1 MHALD
6 GIKVLDLTHNIP
18 GSFCTM
24 ILGDLGADILKV
36 QQPMDPKQAQLQRV
50 SAGISSPRMERE
62 RATTNPMERNKRSI
76 VLNLK
81 HEDAQQVFHRLSEG
95 ADVVLEGNRPGVV
108 KRLGVDYDTIQEV
121 NPRIVYCSISGY
133 GQDGPYKNLVGHDIN
148 YISLA
153 GMLGMIGNEE
163 DGKPAIP
170 FNYLADYAGG
180 GLYAAV
186 GILSAIIARE
196 KTGCGQYIDIAMSE
210 GVFYMMG
217 SMIADYF
224 SKGTVPR
231 KGEMPLTGGRPHY
244 NTYETQDGKYLSI
257 AALEPWFW
265 ANLCRTLGREDLIIH
280 QQAEGE
286 KKQEV
291 VDFLTETFKKKTR
304 DEWFEFLKEK
314 DIAVGKVYSLDEVMT
329 DPQITSR
336 GMLVEV
342 LGPDGVRAKQ
352 PGISIRMS
360 DTPGDIRSTGSVMG
374 QHTREVLLDLG
385 YTEPQIETLRQ
396 QKAVQ

>member
-1 MHALD
+1 MPALD
-6 GIKVLDLTHNIP
+6 GIKVLDLTDNTP
-18 GSFCTM
+18 GQFCTM

-36 QQPMDPKQAQLQRV
+36 QQPMDPRRAQFRRV
-50 SAGISSPRMERE
+50 LSGVTGPRAELE
-62 RATTNPMERNKRSI
+62 RATANPMERNKRSI

-81 HEDAQQVFHRLSEG
+81 HSDAQQVFYRLSEG

-108 KRLGVDYDTIQEV
+108 KRLGVDYDTIKEV

-133 GQDGPYKNLVGHDIN
+133 GQDGPYKDLVGHDIN

-153 GMLGMIGNEE
+153 GMLGMIGNDD

-170 FNYLADYAGG
+170 FNYLADFAGG
-180 GLYAAV
+180 GLSAAV
-186 GILSAIIARE
+186 GILAAIIARE
-196 KTGCGQYIDIAMSE
+196 KTGRGQYIDIAMSE

-217 SMIADYF
+217 SLIADYF
-224 SKGTVPR
+224 SKGIVPR
-231 KGEMPLTGGRPHY
+231 KGEMPLNGGLPHY
-244 NTYETQDGKYLSI
+244 NLYETRDGKYLSI

-286 KKQEV
+286 KRQEIF
-291 VDFLTETFKKKTR
+291 DFLAETFKKKTR

-342 LGPDGVRAKQ
+342 VGPGGVRVKQ

-360 DTPGDIRSTGSVMG
+360 DTPGEIRRTGSVAG
-374 QHTREVLLDLG
+374 QHTREVLLNLG
-385 YTEPQIETLRQ
+385 YTEPQIETMRQ
-396 QKAVQ
+396 EKAVQ

>member
-6 GIKVLDLTHNIP
+6 GIKVLDLTHTTP
-18 GSFCTM
+18 GQFCTM

-36 QQPMDPKQAQLQRV
+36 QQPMDPKRAQFQRV
-50 SAGISSPRMERE
+50 SSGISGPRLEQE
-62 RATTNPMERNKRSI
+62 RATSNPMQRNKRSI
-76 VLNLK
+76 ALNLK
-81 HEDAQQVFHRLSEG
+81 HQDAQRIFHRLSEG
-95 ADVVLEGNRPGVV
+95 ADVVLEGNRPGVAT
-108 KRLGVDYDTIQEV
+108 RLGVDYDTIQEV

-148 YISLA
+148 YISLT
-153 GMLGMIGNEE
+153 GMLGMIGNA
-163 DGKPAIP
+163 DDRKPAIP
-170 FNYLADYAGG
+170 FNYLADFAGG
-180 GLYAAV
+180 GLCAAV
-186 GILSAIIARE
+186 GILAAIIARE
-196 KTGCGQYIDIAMSE
+196 KTGRGQYLDIAMSE

-217 SMIADYF
+217 SLIADYF

-231 KGEMPLTGGRPHY
+231 KGEMPLSGGLPHY
-244 NTYETQDGKYLSI
+244 NLYETRDGKYLSI

-314 DIAVGKVYSLDEVMT
+314 DVAVGKVYSLDEVMT
-329 DPQITSR
+329 DPHITGR

-342 LGPDGVRAKQ
+342 PGPDGLTVKQ

-360 DTPGDIRSTGSVMG
+360 DTPGEIRSTGSMTG

-385 YTEPQIETLRQ
+385 YTEPEIETLRQ